1 MAVITIISAS
11 SSEVV
16 FVGSVPDIIFR
27 GKTTPAFSACF
38 PTAVVFFVVMMGAQR
53 GRKLNSQL
61 FDNTRFCLGHDPP
74 AVHMDRLSRY
84 VLGCIA
90 G

>member
-1 MAVITIISAS
+1 M
-11 SSEVV
+11 
-16 FVGSVPDIIFR
+16 
-27 GKTTPAFSACF
+27 
-38 PTAVVFFVVMMGAQR
+38 FFGAMMGAQR

-84 VLGCIA
+84 VLGRIA

>member
-1 MAVITIISAS
+1 M
-11 SSEVV
+11 
-16 FVGSVPDIIFR
+16 
-27 GKTTPAFSACF
+27 F
-38 PTAVVFFVVMMGAQR
+38 PIALMFFAMMVGAQR
-53 GRKLNSQL
+53 GRKLNSEL
-61 FDNTRFCLGHDPP
+61 LDNTRFCLRHDPP